1 MTNNDL
7 KEFWALV
14 CGKCY
19 HEWDNIK
26 PVTVG
31 GYHRCIKCSKLTK
44 SKTQFNPYVTF
55 EDTIELSLEARKL
68 IERQWPKMWD
78 GYIAYILYSFC
89 LSKNSYPHSE
99 IFQQKHKPEYLYAY
113 MKLHPEDWAG
123 VECPEVNKHLYP
135 VDSKQVIQTIG
146 LITVYCDC
154 INGKIPN
161 PKYAKVVEWI
171 KDKNWQETEE
181 PITEQWDRERDEFG
195 D

>member
-7 KEFWALV
+7 IPFYALA

-26 PVTVG
+26 PVTIK
-31 GYHRCIKCSKLTK
+31 GYHRCTKCSKLTK

-55 EDTIELSLEARKL
+55 EDTIELSLEARKI
-68 IERQWPKMWD
+68 IERQWPEMWD

-113 MKLHPEDWAG
+113 MKLHPEEWAYDQCEYYPG
-123 VECPEVNKHLYP
+123 CYDDIQAGDYCPAQKEDKEKCTGSIPHLAW
-135 VDSKQVIQTIG
+135 T
-146 LITVYCDC
+146 
-154 INGKIPN
+154 
-161 PKYAKVVEWI
+161 WI
-171 KDKNWQETEE
+171 KE
-181 PITEQWDRERDEFG
+181 REGNIEKH
-195 D
+195 